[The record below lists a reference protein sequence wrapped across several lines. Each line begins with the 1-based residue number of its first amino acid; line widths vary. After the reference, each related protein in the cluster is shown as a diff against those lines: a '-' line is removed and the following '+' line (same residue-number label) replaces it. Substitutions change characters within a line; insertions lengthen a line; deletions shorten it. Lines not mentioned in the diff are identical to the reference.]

1 MISAD
6 QLTKVYENDVMGL
19 DHLTLEVKPGEIFCM
34 LGANG
39 AGKTT
44 TINVF
49 LNFIEPTSGKVLING
64 IDGVVHRFCGFL
76 CFSGKSCPEGSG

>member
-6 QLTKVYENDVMGL
+6 QLTKVYEDDVMGL
-19 DHLTLEVKPGEIFCM
+19 GHLTLEVKPGEIFCM

-44 TINVF
+44 TINLF
-49 LNFIEPTSGKVLING
+49 LNFIEPTSGKALING
-64 IDGVVHRFCGFL
+64 IDAVKNPLEAKKYVAYLGEVV
-76 CFSGKSCPEGSG
+76 

>member
-1 MISAD
+1 MITAD
-6 QLTKVYENDVMGL
+6 QLTKVYQNDVVGL

-44 TINVF
+44 T
-49 LNFIEPTSGKVLING
+49 
-64 IDGVVHRFCGFL
+64 
-76 CFSGKSCPEGSG
+76 